1 MGFKSLV
8 QYTSPTL
15 WSFLDALKLEQGLT
29 EQKIADRLMLR
40 APEPRAKK
48 WIEVDQKWIV
58 VRLDY
63 SRTSLTRG
71 FWEEKNRSKKPRVVE
86 VPRVR
91 EGS

>member
-1 MGFKSLV
+1 MYCISSMQLTQK
-8 QYTSPTL
+8 
-15 WSFLDALKLEQGLT
+15 LKVL
-29 EQKIADRLMLR
+29 KR
-40 APEPRAKK
+40 
-48 WIEVDQKWIV
+48 
-58 VRLDY
+58 Y

>member
-1 MGFKSLV
+1 MHGIKAMGDKNQLQMCFNVQTEDKSLV
-8 QYTSPTL
+8 
-15 WSFLDALKLEQGLT
+15 
-29 EQKIADRLMLR
+29 
-40 APEPRAKK
+40 
-48 WIEVDQKWIV
+48 
-58 VRLDY
+58 Y

>member
-1 MGFKSLV
+1 MCN
-8 QYTSPTL
+8 
-15 WSFLDALKLEQGLT
+15 
-29 EQKIADRLMLR
+29 
-40 APEPRAKK
+40 
-48 WIEVDQKWIV
+48 V
-58 VRLDY
+58 VRGAYLY